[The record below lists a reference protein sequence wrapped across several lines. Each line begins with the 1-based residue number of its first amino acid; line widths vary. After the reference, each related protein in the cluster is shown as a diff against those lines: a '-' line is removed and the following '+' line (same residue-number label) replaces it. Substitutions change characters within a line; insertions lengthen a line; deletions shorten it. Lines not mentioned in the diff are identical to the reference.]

1 VSQCGDGGGGGG
13 AELEDTP
20 HDSAE
25 SSVEGIFLSGVRSL
39 HPFKMRQCEGG
50 GQSLRTRP
58 MIAQRAAWREFS
70 GVRFLHSFKVWQCG
84 GGAEPEHRP
93 YNNA

>member
-1 VSQCGDGGGGGG
+1 MAPLHCDLYRLERLRRREEEERGGGAG

-39 HPFKMRQCEGG
+39 HPFKVRQCGV
-50 GQSLRTRP
+50 GQRPWTGPMMGSSLHP
-58 MIAQRAAWREFS
+58 
-70 GVRFLHSFKVWQCG
+70 FKQCG
-84 GGAEPEHRP
+84 GRDRA
-93 YNNA
+93 